1 MADTGLSFCCSGDTL
16 VNKRVSTATQSI
28 AYNGLTERLIT
39 EQLMSSVGAAELVE
53 KSRSADTTLIQELLD
68 GNIVDSGVLAR
79 VVSEEYGVPLLD
91 LSEIVHE
98 LLPVELVPQSLIR
111 KHKALPLYR
120 RGNRLFIAISDPT
133 NTNALAEF
141 KFATG
146 IATDS
151 VVVEYKQLLETIDEV
166 IAKQDEIFDGDISD
180 FTSAEDYIP
189 DLEVEEE
196 LEETDFTKLADDAPV
211 VKFVNKVLFDAIK
224 QGASDIHFEP
234 YEREYRVRIR
244 ADGVLQEVVRPPKGL
259 APRLAARLK
268 VMARL
273 DISERRTPQDGR
285 IQLKLSKN
293 RSIDFRVSTLPTL
306 FGEKIVLRILDP
318 GSARMGVDALGYE
331 PEQKELYLEALSRPQ
346 GMILVTG
353 PTGSGKTVSLYTG
366 LDVLNEPER
375 NISTA
380 EDPVEINM
388 EGINQVHVNPKVG
401 LNFAGVLRSFLRQDP
416 DVLMVGEIRDLETAE
431 IAIKAAQTGHLVL
444 STVHTNS
451 APETINRLLNMGI
464 PAYNIASSL
473 TLIIAQRLARRL
485 CKYCAEPETN
495 VPKSALKELGFTDET
510 LKTATIMKPV
520 GCKQCRKGYSGRVGV
535 YEVVKVTKDLSNAIL
550 NGANVHELEQA
561 AREAGF
567 YDLRRAALK
576 KCSQGIIS
584 LEEVKRVAVD

>member
-1 MADTGLSFCCSGDTL
+1 MKTQ
-16 VNKRVSTATQSI
+16 VSNGIHPVVYS
-28 AYNGLTERLIT
+28 GLTERLIA
-39 EQLMSSVGAAELVE
+39 EQLMSSAGAADIFEL
-53 KSRSADTTLIQELLD
+53 SRSAGTTLIQELLA
-68 GNIVDSGVLAR
+68 GESVDSGVLAR
-79 VVSEEYGVPLLD
+79 VVSEEYGVPLFD
-91 LSEIVHE
+91 LNNMAQEHF
-98 LLPVELVPQSLIR
+98 PVELVPQSLIR

-120 RGNRLFIAISDPT
+120 RGNRLFIAVSDPT
-133 NTNALAEF
+133 NTSALAEF

-151 VVVEYKQLLETIDEV
+151 VVVEHKQLLETIDEV

-189 DLEVEEE
+189 DLEVEDE

-234 YEREYRVRIR
+234 YEREYRVRVR

-273 DISERRTPQDGR
+273 DISERRAPQDGR

-331 PEQKELYLEALSRPQ
+331 PEQKALYLEALSRPQ

-473 TLIIAQRLARRL
+473 SLIIAQRLARRL
-485 CKYCAEPETN
+485 CKYCSEPETN
-495 VPKSALKELGFTDET
+495 VPNAALKELGFTDEM
-510 LKTATIMKPV
+510 LKSATIMKPV
-520 GCKQCRKGYSGRVGV
+520 GCKQCRKGHSGRVGV
-535 YEVVKVTKDLSNAIL
+535 YEVVKVTKSLSNAIL

-576 KCSQGIIS
+576 KCAEGIIS
-584 LEEVKRVAVD
+584 LEEVNRVTVD

>member
-1 MADTGLSFCCSGDTL
+1 MNLDINLTPRPVLHS
-16 VNKRVSTATQSI
+16 
-28 AYNGLTERLIT
+28 GLTERLVS
-39 EQLMSSVGAAELVE
+39 EQLISSAGIAEVGEQARAQGL
-53 KSRSADTTLIQELLD
+53 TLIQELLS
-68 GNIVDSGVLAR
+68 GGHVDSASLAAII
-79 VVSEEYGVPLLD
+79 SEEYGVPLFD
-91 LSEIVHE
+91 LRPMVGEHI
-98 LLPVELVPQSLIR
+98 PVDLVPQSLIR
-111 KHKALPLYR
+111 KHQALPIFR
-120 RGNRLFIAISDPT
+120 RGNRLFVAIADPT
-133 NTNALAEF
+133 NTSALAEF

-151 VVVEYKQLLETIDEV
+151 IVVEHQQLSEVIDEV
-166 IAKQDEIFDGDISD
+166 IAKQDAIFDGDIAD
-180 FTSAEDYIP
+180 FASAEDYIP
-189 DLEVEEE
+189 DLEVEDE

-234 YEREYRVRIR
+234 YEREYRVRVR

-273 DISERRTPQDGR
+273 DISERRAPQDGR

-331 PEQKELYLEALSRPQ
+331 PDQRALYLEALEKPQ

-366 LDVLNEPER
+366 LDILNEPER

-401 LNFAGVLRSFLRQDP
+401 LTFAQVLRSFLRQDP

-451 APETINRLLNMGI
+451 APETINRLLNMGV

-485 CKYCAEPETN
+485 CRYCAEPEER
-495 VPKSALKELGFTDET
+495 VPESALKELGFTDEM
-510 LKTATIMKPV
+510 LETATIKRPV
-520 GCKQCRKGYSGRVGV
+520 GCKQCRKGHSGRVGV
-535 YEVVKVTKDLSNAIL
+535 YEVVKVTREIASAIL
-550 NGANVHELEQA
+550 NGANVHDLEA
-561 AREAGF
+561 AAKEAGF

-576 KCSQGIIS
+576 KCAAGLIS
-584 LEEVKRVAVD
+584 LEEVSRVTVD

>member
-1 MADTGLSFCCSGDTL
+1 MVREHFP
-16 VNKRVSTATQSI
+16 
-28 AYNGLTERLIT
+28 
-39 EQLMSSVGAAELVE
+39 
-53 KSRSADTTLIQELLD
+53 LD
-68 GNIVDSGVLAR
+68 
-79 VVSEEYGVPLLD
+79 
-91 LSEIVHE
+91 
-98 LLPVELVPQSLIR
+98 LVPQSLIR

-120 RGNRLFIAISDPT
+120 RGNRLFVAIADPT
-133 NTNALAEF
+133 NTSALAEF

-151 VVVEYKQLLETIDEV
+151 VVVEQKLLLETISEV
-166 IAKQDEIFDGDISD
+166 IAKQDEVFDGDIAD
-180 FTSAEDYIP
+180 FASAEDYIP
-189 DLEVEEE
+189 DLDVEEE
-196 LEETDFTKLADDAPV
+196 SEETDFTKLADDAPV

-234 YEREYRVRIR
+234 YEREYRVRVR
-244 ADGVLQEVVRPPKGL
+244 SDGVLQEIVRPPKGL
-259 APRLAARLK
+259 APRLSARLK

-273 DISERRTPQDGR
+273 DISERRAPQDGR

-331 PEQKELYLEALSRPQ
+331 ADQKALYLEALAKPQ

-366 LDVLNEPER
+366 LDILNEPER

-388 EGINQVHVNPKVG
+388 EGINQVHVNAKVG
-401 LNFAGVLRSFLRQDP
+401 LDFAQVLRSFLRQDP

-451 APETINRLLNMGI
+451 APETINRLLNMGV

-485 CKYCAEPETN
+485 CKYCAEPETS
-495 VPKSALKELGFTDET
+495 VPEAALKELGFTDDI
-510 LKTATIMKPV
+510 LKTATINKPV

-535 YEVVKVTKDLSNAIL
+535 YEVVKVNKDIAGTIL
-550 NGANVHELEQA
+550 NGANVFELEKVVRA
-561 AREAGF
+561 AGF
-567 YDLRRAALK
+567 YDLRTAALK
-576 KCSQGIIS
+576 KCAAGIIS
-584 LEEVKRVAVD
+584 LEEVNRVTID

>member
-1 MADTGLSFCCSGDTL
+1 MNTPVSKVPRPL
-16 VNKRVSTATQSI
+16 VYS
-28 AYNGLTERLIT
+28 GLTDRLVT
-39 EQLMSSVGAAELVE
+39 EQLISATGAAEIAEHAKNQGV
-53 KSRSADTTLIQELLD
+53 TLIHELIN
-68 GNIVDSGVLAR
+68 GQHIDSSELAR
-79 VVSEEYGVPLLD
+79 IVSEEYGVPLFN
-91 LSEIVHE
+91 LSRMVEESMPLE
-98 LLPVELVPQSLIR
+98 LIPQSLIR
-111 KHKALPLYR
+111 KHRALPLYR
-120 RGNRLFIAISDPT
+120 RGNRLFLAVYDPT
-133 NTNALAEF
+133 NKSVVDEF

-146 IATDS
+146 IATDT
-151 VVVEYKQLLETIDEV
+151 VVVDFQQLNHLIDEV

-180 FTSAEDYIP
+180 FASAQDYIP

-196 LEETDFTKLADDAPV
+196 VDEEDFTKLADDAPV

-234 YEREYRVRIR
+234 YEREYRVRLR
-244 ADGVLQEVVRPPKGL
+244 ADGILREVVRPPKGL
-259 APRLAARLK
+259 SPRLAARLK

-273 DISERRTPQDGR
+273 DISERRAPQDGR

-318 GSARMGVDALGYE
+318 SSARMGIDALGYE
-331 PEQKELYLEALSRPQ
+331 QEQKDLYLEALARPQ

-353 PTGSGKTVSLYTG
+353 PTGSGITVSLYTG
-366 LDVLNEPER
+366 LDILNEPER

-388 EGINQVHVNPKVG
+388 EGINQVHVNSKVG
-401 LNFAGVLRSFLRQDP
+401 LDFAQVLRSFLRQDP

-451 APETINRLLNMGI
+451 APETINRLLNMGV

-495 VPKSALKELGFTDET
+495 IPDSALKELGFTDEL
-510 LKTATIMKPV
+510 LKSATIMKPV
-520 GCKQCRKGYSGRVGV
+520 GCKQCRNGHSGRVGV
-535 YEVVKVTKDLSNAIL
+535 YEVVKVTKEIAGNIL
-550 NGANVHELEQA
+550 NGANIFELEESM
-561 AREAGF
+561 RKAGF
-567 YDLRRAALK
+567 FDLRTAALK
-576 KCSQGIIS
+576 KCAAGIIS
-584 LEEVKRVAVD
+584 LEEVGRVTVD

>member
-1 MADTGLSFCCSGDTL
+1 M
-16 VNKRVSTATQSI
+16 STAAESGGSI
-28 AYNGLTERLIT
+28 AVHYSGLRERLIS
-39 EQLMSSVGAAELVE
+39 EQLVSSAVAADIAEQARCQGATLV
-53 KSRSADTTLIQELLD
+53 QELLD
-68 GNIVDSGVLAR
+68 KEIIDSETLAR
-79 VVSEEYGVPLLD
+79 LVSEEYGVPMFNLKPMVREHLPLD
-91 LSEIVHE
+91 
-98 LLPVELVPQSLIR
+98 LVPQSLIR

-120 RGNRLFIAISDPT
+120 RGNRLFIAIADPT
-133 NTNALAEF
+133 NTSALAEF

-151 VVVEYKQLLETIDEV
+151 VVVEQKQLLETISEV
-166 IAKQDEIFDGDISD
+166 IAKQDEVFDGDIAD
-180 FTSAEDYIP
+180 FASAEDYIP
-189 DLEVEEE
+189 DLDVEEE
-196 LEETDFTKLADDAPV
+196 SEETDFTKLADDAPV

-234 YEREYRVRIR
+234 YEREYRVRVR
-244 ADGVLQEVVRPPKGL
+244 SDGVLQEIVRPPKGL
-259 APRLAARLK
+259 APRLSARLK

-273 DISERRTPQDGR
+273 DISERRAPQDGR

-331 PEQKELYLEALSRPQ
+331 ADQKALYLEALAKPQ

-366 LDVLNEPER
+366 LDILNEPER

-388 EGINQVHVNPKVG
+388 EGINQVHVNAKVG
-401 LNFAGVLRSFLRQDP
+401 LDFAQVLRSFLRQDP

-451 APETINRLLNMGI
+451 APETINRLLNMGV

-485 CKYCAEPETN
+485 CKYCAEPETS
-495 VPKSALKELGFTDET
+495 VPEAALKELGFTDDI
-510 LKTATIMKPV
+510 LKTATINKPV

-535 YEVVKVTKDLSNAIL
+535 YEVVKVNKDIAGTIL
-550 NGANVHELEQA
+550 NGANVFELEKVVRA
-561 AREAGF
+561 AGF
-567 YDLRRAALK
+567 YDLRTAALK
-576 KCSQGIIS
+576 KCAAGIIS
-584 LEEVKRVAVD
+584 LEEVNRVTID